1 MKFKTTLLLV
11 FLVGVNHLF
20 AQTDTTKVPSFFS
33 GQITATN
40 NGVSLIP
47 SFSLGKP
54 AVLFDL
60 SIGKGR
66 LSFDPMFRFGMDGK
80 PWAFIFWWRYKAIQ
94 QKNFKM
100 SVGAHPAFV
109 FRSEEANING
119 VNTSY
124 LKAQRFFA
132 WEATP
137 TLSVHKNIAF
147 GISYLGSTGL
157 TKDVIQ
163 STTFVAFK
171 TVFSNL
177 SLHKNWQATIIPQF
191 FYLKMDDLDG
201 TYLSGSLILSKKKSP
216 FTLTTIFSKKLR
228 SALAGDDL
236 LWSVGLN
243 YNFNHQFRRI
253 N

>member
-1 MKFKTTLLLV
+1 MKFKTTLLLCI
-11 FLVGVNHLF
+11 LASANHLY
-20 AQTDTTKVPSFFS
+20 AQKDSTQTPSFFA

-54 AVLFDL
+54 ALLFDL
-60 SIGKGR
+60 SLGKGR
-66 LSFDPMFRFGMDGK
+66 LSFDPMLRFAMDGK
-80 PWAFIFWWRYKAIQ
+80 PWAFVLWWRYKAIQ
-94 QKNFKM
+94 QKKFNM

-109 FRSEEANING
+109 FRSEEANVNG

-137 TLSVHKNIAF
+137 LLSVHKNISLGF
-147 GISYLGSTGL
+147 NYLGSVGL
-157 TKDVIQ
+157 TKDVTQ
-163 STTFVAFK
+163 STTF
-171 TVFSNL
+171 L
-177 SLHKNWQATIIPQF
+177 SLKSIFSHLTWYKDWEATIIPQF

-201 TYLSGSLILSKKKSP
+201 TYVSGALVISKKKSP
-216 FTLTTIFSKKLR
+216 MTLTTMFSKKLR
-228 SALAGDDL
+228 SALPGDDL

-243 YNFNHQFRRI
+243 YNFNHKFRRI

>member
-1 MKFKTTLLLV
+1 MKLKTTLLLV
-11 FLVGVNHLF
+11 LLVSVNYLF
-20 AQTDTTKVPSFFS
+20 AQTDTTKTPSFFS

-66 LSFDPMFRFGMDGK
+66 LSFDPMFRFAMDGK
-80 PWAFIFWWRYKAIQ
+80 PWAFVLWWRYKAIQ

-109 FRSEEANING
+109 FRSEELNING

-137 TLSVHKNIAF
+137 ALSVHKNITL
-147 GISYLGSTGL
+147 GVNYLGSTGL
-157 TKDVIQ
+157 SKDVTQ
-163 STTFVAFK
+163 STTFLAFK
-171 TVFSNL
+171 TTFSNL
-177 SLHKNWQATIIPQF
+177 SLDKNWKATVIPQF
-191 FYLKMDDLDG
+191 FYLNMDGVDG
-201 TYLSGSLILSKKKSP
+201 TYLSGSLIISKNKSP
-216 FTLTTIFSKKLR
+216 FTLTTNFSKKLR

-243 YNFNHQFRRI
+243 YNFNHQFKRI